1 MLSSVFQLPHHLQDQ
16 GVWLSIAASYGD
28 VPPAFWALQGLCIA
42 AAGMAGGIGYLLRQW
57 FVRERH
63 GHAVQGGQG
72 IQTGQAAQAVQAVQ
86 AERRRIASDL
96 HDGVGSRLV
105 ALLASNDPR
114 SAAPSELSMAL
125 QACLLELQMTVDS
138 LDDQASA
145 SIAERLAHLRYRL
158 QPAFDRLGIGLA
170 WNVRDVPLA
179 HAMPAESALQICRI
193 AQEALSNV
201 LRHSHAGSVEVRFGP
216 LGRSRGLLLEV
227 RDDGRGLGAPA
238 RMPIERLGKGL
249 RSMRARADALHG
261 DLAVMD
267 AVPHGLCVRLVLGHE
282 ALAPVLRDPLPAA
295 ASSL

>member
-1 MLSSVFQLPHHLQDQ
+1 MLSSVLQLPHHLQDQ

-28 VPPAFWALQGLCIA
+28 IPPAFWALQGLCIA
-42 AAGMAGGIGYLLRQW
+42 AACMAGGIGYLLRQW

-63 GHAVQGGQG
+63 GHGVQAV
-72 IQTGQAAQAVQAVQ
+72 QAAQAVQAVQ

-179 HAMPAESALQICRI
+179 HAMPSESALQICRI

-201 LRHSHAGSVEVRFGP
+201 LRHSHAGCVEVRFGP

-227 RDDGRGLGAPA
+227 RDNGRGLGAPA
-238 RMPIERLGKGL
+238 RTPTERLGKGL

-282 ALAPVLRDPLPAA
+282 ALAPALRDPLPAA